1 MKEAFKED
9 NAVVMPLKDGSVL
22 IIKNGGEGKEE

>member
-1 MKEAFKED
+1 VKEAFKED
-9 NAVVMPLKDGSVL
+9 NAVVMPLKEG